1 MTVGG
6 TSFDY
11 TGAIVDY
18 TILTSGLYD
27 IVAAGAQ
34 GGAAFGDPGGYGAE
48 VGGDIGLSAGLV
60 LGILVGG
67 AGGQIGGDGIIGGGG
82 GGGSFVWIVSEQSV
96 VPESSTWAMTLLGFT
111 GLGWTAHRRS
121 KLAGLVLGVALG
133 VATPDFAIGLK
144 FFSDAFLK
152 LITMIVAPIVFCVVV
167 HGIAG
172 AGDLRRVGRVGIK
185 ALLYFEVMTTVALAV
200 GLILAYLIRPG
211 EGMNIDVSKLDAHA
225 LSTYADNA
233 HKLHGGG
240 IGGFILNII
249 PTTVFDALARND
261 VLQVLFFAIVFG
273 VSLALV
279 GEPAKPVADLIE
291 MVSKVLFRA
300 MGLIVRL
307 APLGVLGAVAYT
319 VGEYGVGSL
328 EQLASLVVVFWLAVA
343 LFVLVVLGAVM
354 RVFTGLSILRF
365 LSYFREEL
373 TIVLATASSDAVLPQ
388 IMRKL
393 ERMGVDPSVVGLVV
407 PTGYS
412 FNLDAFS
419 IYLTLAAVF
428 IAQATNTP
436 LSFSDLLLIL
446 AISLVTSKGAH
457 GVPGSAIVILA
468 ATLNA
473 VPAIP
478 AIGLVLVLSIDW
490 FIGMARALGNLIGNC
505 VATVVVAAWERDL
518 DVALAREVL
527 SGQVAVDLTED
538 TETAVAPA
546 A

>member
-1 MTVGG
+1 MMLPAAPA
-6 TSFDY
+6 SRRP
-11 TGAIVDY
+11 
-18 TILTSGLYD
+18 LYRSLF
-27 IVAAGAQ
+27 AQ
-34 GGAAFGDPGGYGAE
+34 
-48 VGGDIGLSAGLV
+48 
-60 LGILVGG
+60 
-67 AGGQIGGDGIIGGGG
+67 
-82 GGGSFVWIVSEQSV
+82 V
-96 VPESSTWAMTLLGFT
+96 VV
-111 GLGWTAHRRS
+111 
-121 KLAGLVLGVALG
+121 GLVLGVALG
-133 VATPDFAIGLK
+133 MAAPEFAIWLK

-152 LITMIVAPIVFCVVV
+152 LISMIVAPIVFCVVV

-172 AGDLRRVGRVGIK
+172 AGDLKKVGRVGVK
-185 ALLYFEVMTTVALAV
+185 ALVYFEAMTTVALAV
-200 GLILAYLIRPG
+200 GLIVAYLIRPG
-211 EGMNIDVSKLDAHA
+211 EGMNIDASKLDAHA
-225 LSTYADNA
+225 LSAFVDNA

-240 IGGFILNII
+240 FAGFILNII
-249 PTTVFDALARND
+249 PSTVFDALARND

-279 GEPAKPVADLIE
+279 GEPAKPLADLIE
-291 MVSKVLFRA
+291 IVAAVLFRA

-319 VGEYGVGSL
+319 VGEYGAGSL
-328 EQLASLVVVFWLAVA
+328 KQLASLVVVFWLAIV

-354 RVFTGLSILRF
+354 RFCTGLSILRF

-419 IYLTLAAVF
+419 IYLTLATVF

-436 LSFSDLLLIL
+436 LSFGDLLLIL
-446 AISLVTSKGAH
+446 GISLITSKGAH

-478 AIGLVLVLSIDW
+478 AIGLVLVLSVDW
-490 FIGMARALGNLIGNC
+490 FVGMARALGNLIGNC
-505 VATVVVAAWERDL
+505 VATVVIAAWEHDL
-518 DVALAREVL
+518 DLTLAREVL